1 HAARALDLGSGTGF
15 STRAALS
22 VADLVVGVDSSADML
37 RVADRAPGTS
47 YVRAVAERLPFT
59 DAVFDLVTIASAI
72 HWFAPAALAE
82 ARRVVPSDGHLL
94 VYDIW
99 FRAEMTGQPGF
110 HDWLAQIS
118 EERYPPVVKNPRPD
132 LKAIG
137 FASTWKE
144 DLHLPV
150 TMTREAL
157 AEYLMTHSER
167 IAAVTADRETEAEQ
181 RRILLDGLTPFFQ
194 GATARELGFGARME
208 LFEARG

>member
-1 HAARALDLGSGTGF
+1 
-15 STRAALS
+15 
-22 VADLVVGVDSSADML
+22 M
-37 RVADRAPGTS
+37 
-47 YVRAVAERLPFT
+47 
-59 DAVFDLVTIASAI
+59 
-72 HWFAPAALAE
+72 
-82 ARRVVPSDGHLL
+82 VPSDGHLL

-132 LKAIG
+132 LQAIG

-208 LFEARG
+208 LFEARR